1 MVARE
6 TAPDDNA
13 LAIDEGG
20 YRVDTGF
27 ADGAKFA
34 DHGILFTSPME
45 FPKVCRLMEFPNVI
59 DLFV

>member
-34 DHGILFTSPME
+34 DHGILFTGPME
-45 FPKVCRLMEFPNVI
+45 FPKVVG
-59 DLFV
+59 